1 MLTET
6 CVRPIEAAFE
16 QRFGLRGVRSQV
28 SLAIPHQAH
37 LTLFVPGVPIP
48 AMAALAQ
55 AIEAVYA
62 ELDRSLLIRVV
73 SAGTW

>member
-1 MLTET
+1 MTAT
-6 CVRPIEAAFE
+6 WVRPIEAAFE
-16 QRFGLRGVRSQV
+16 QQFGLRGVRGQV

-37 LTLFVPGVPIP
+37 LTLFVPGVPSP

-55 AIEAVYA
+55 AIEAEYA

-73 SAGTW
+73 SAGTG

>member
-1 MLTET
+1 MS
-6 CVRPIEAAFE
+6 A
-16 QRFGLRGVRSQV
+16 GSKV

-37 LTLFVPGVPIP
+37 LTLFVPGVPSP

-73 SAGTW
+73 SAGTG